1 MKIYINKYLAV
12 KVPPYI
18 VELAENNPDGEEALM
33 LKELKNGSEELS
45 KCDSKLLDVV
55 RNSPMY
61 CENKVLDT
69 ISRLENYPT
78 DFSCYLTIKESRA
91 ATDIK
96 KRFIEI
102 LKEELLRNS

>member
-61 CENKVLDT
+61 CENKVIET
-69 ISRLENYPT
+69 INRLENYPT
-78 DFSCYLTIKESRA
+78 DLSCYLTIKESKV

-96 KRFIEI
+96 NSFIEI
-102 LKEELLRNS
+102 LKEGLL